1 MLIADESAAIP
12 TIPKKTTPRIRPPG
26 IPANA
31 AGEAHENRAG
41 TARARFDPDRK
52 EDGEDDEAD
61 EDRDERVER
70 GDDTGVG
77 RQVPI
82 LTEVGGVG
90 DHYAHPDREGE
101 ERLPGGGRQDLRPV
115 RRDRPEVGREVVAV
129 RRASRA
135 VEREPVRGQPEKQ
148 HHDHGD
154 HDLHAQLDARA

>member
-31 AGEAHENRAG
+31 AVRLTKIAPGPPVPG
-41 TARARFDPDRK
+41 SIPDRK

-101 ERLPGGGRQDLRPV
+101 ERLPGGGRQDLRQFAAIVPKS
-115 RRDRPEVGREVVAV
+115 G
-129 RRASRA
+129 
-135 VEREPVRGQPEKQ
+135 ER
-148 HHDHGD
+148 
-154 HDLHAQLDARA
+154 